1 MIKSV
6 SKILLILGVVIAA
19 SFFSCEKD
27 NSYDKGE
34 VLFCTNSYII
44 NCPFSIDVYIN
55 NDCIGTLTA
64 ASSYS
69 QVDCCCPDSL
79 FIGLIIEKK
88 VGIYSYLAKE
98 TNCAGSNK
106 VNNWTGEFELKK
118 DGCTMI
124 LLDIFKQ

>member
-1 MIKSV
+1 MLIQ
-6 SKILLILGVVIAA
+6 LLFLVLIIC
-19 SFFSCEKD
+19 CEKD
-27 NSYDKGE
+27 NSYDKGK
-34 VLFCTNSYII
+34 VLFCTNSYLI

-98 TNCAGSNK
+98 INCVGSNK
-106 VNNWTGEFELKK
+106 VNNWTGEFKIKK
-118 DGCTMI
+118 DSCTI
-124 LLDIFKQ
+124 IFLDILKQ

>member
-6 SKILLILGVVIAA
+6 SKILLILGVIIAV
-19 SFFSCEKD
+19 SFSSCEKD
-27 NSYDKGE
+27 NSYDMGN
-34 VLFCTNSYII
+34 VLFCTNSYLI

-79 FIGLIIEKK
+79 FIGLMLEKEI
-88 VGIYSYLAKE
+88 GTYIYSAKE
-98 TNCAGSNK
+98 INCAGSNK
-106 VNNWTGEFELKK
+106 VNNWTGVFKIKK
-118 DGCTMI
+118 DSCTMI
-124 LLDIFKQ
+124 FLDILE